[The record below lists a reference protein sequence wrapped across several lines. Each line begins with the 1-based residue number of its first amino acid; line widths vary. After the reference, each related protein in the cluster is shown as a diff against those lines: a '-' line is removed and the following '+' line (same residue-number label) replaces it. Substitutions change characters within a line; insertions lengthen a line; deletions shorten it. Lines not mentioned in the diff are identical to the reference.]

1 MEVPNRSEVEHQF
14 TWNVDNIFSSKE
26 ERQAEYGAVLVD
38 LKDVR
43 ALSEKMVTSP
53 SGLVDVLDG
62 IMTIKQRTTKVF
74 LYAYLIWSVDTTN
87 QSAGERVGQVQGL
100 KGRLESA
107 ISFLEPGPLAHGHD
121 RLLECIGDNYE

>member
-1 MEVPNRSEVEHQF
+1 MVR
-14 TWNVDNIFSSKE
+14 
-26 ERQAEYGAVLVD
+26 VLVD
-38 LKDVR
+38 LKDAR

-107 ISFLEPGPLAHGHD
+107 ISFLEPGPLAHGYV